1 MYISINI
8 YKVVILN
15 TNFQTPFDMYIYIHI
30 YLSIYLSTYLYVCI
44 KKQLAMTVLKWYVVF
59 RISKIDVALFDIT

>member
-30 YLSIYLSTYLYVCI
+30 YLSIYLYVCI
-44 KKQLAMTVLKWYVVF
+44 KKQLAMTVLKWHVVF